1 MAREYLIEIL
11 NEVNKDTSKLAQHR
25 ENQALKFL
33 FQYAFLPEQKFEL
46 PEGEP
51 PFKKDAAP
59 IGMSPANFTQE
70 MRRLYIFTKAQPLPR
85 LRREQLFV
93 ELLESI
99 HPSEAELLCAIKD
112 QTLDKMYKNI
122 TSDLVADNGFIP
134 RVIKPAKETKEK
146 KDGKSGRK

>member
-11 NEVNKDTSKLAQHR
+11 NEVNKDTSKLSAYR
-25 ENQALKFL
+25 DNQALKFL

-51 PFKKDAAP
+51 PFKADAAP

-70 MRRLYIFTKAQPLPR
+70 MRRLYIFTKAQPLAR
-85 LRREQLFV
+85 LRREQLFI
-93 ELLESI
+93 ELLESV
-99 HPSEAELLCAIKD
+99 HPSEAKILCAIKD

-122 TSDLVADNGFIP
+122 TADLAADNGFIP
-134 RVIKPAKETKEK
+134 RVIKEVKEK
-146 KDGKSGRK
+146 KGGKSGRK